1 MNMPAARHHFALTPA
16 SPAFSRVPLERERDR
31 ERERERERLVSS
43 SLRVLFC
50 DLLSR
55 ILGKQ
60 VFFCPI
66 LMER

>member
-16 SPAFSRVPLERERDR
+16 SPAFSRVPL